1 VRLHTLSVL
10 LGLSPVILLV
20 WLAVFF
26 SRLQA
31 SSNKQDP
38 RQDGGALEFFLAP
51 GMRILLSLVQF
62 ALLAFSV
69 ALVVF
74 APAESSLY
82 AALFPLSV
90 LVVILLAK
98 PRAVILDHNG
108 IRQRRWIRN
117 DREIAWNDR
126 AWVRRGQNTSTTYV
140 KSKEGGRPIS
150 FSPLLVGQSRFEPEV
165 RKQFKGFD
173 DEE

>member
-1 VRLHTLSVL
+1 
-10 LGLSPVILLV
+10 
-20 WLAVFF
+20 
-26 SRLQA
+26 
-31 SSNKQDP
+31 
-38 RQDGGALEFFLAP
+38 
-51 GMRILLSLVQF
+51 
-62 ALLAFSV
+62 V

-82 AALFPLSV
+82 AALFSLSV
-90 LVVILLAK
+90 LVALLPAK

-108 IRQRRWIRN
+108 IRQSRWIRN
-117 DREIAWNDR
+117 DREIGWNDI

-150 FSPLLVGQSRFEPEV
+150 FSPLLVGQSRFEREV